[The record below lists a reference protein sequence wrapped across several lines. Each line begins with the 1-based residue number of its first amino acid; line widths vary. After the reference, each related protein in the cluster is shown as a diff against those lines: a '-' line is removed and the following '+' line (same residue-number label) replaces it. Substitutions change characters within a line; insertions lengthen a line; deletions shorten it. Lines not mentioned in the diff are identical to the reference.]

1 MTITTKRIEDQ
12 QEWESFVMTQVA
24 ANFLHSWQWG
34 VFNESMNKTIDR
46 VGFVRDNRTIGVCLF
61 VIERARRGSYI
72 TVAGGP
78 LLDWNDGEVVGCFF
92 QYARDLAR
100 TQGCSFVRIRPQ
112 EIDSPAIRSTFQ
124 TAGLRLSPM
133 HLSADLTSQLT
144 LGTNE
149 DELLARM
156 RKSTRYE
163 IRKAQKLAV
172 QVTMTKDPHD
182 IQEFYEVQLETAK
195 RQQFIPFSQSFLQK
209 QFEAFLDGDHV
220 VLFRAYHEKQLLALA
235 FVIYYGQE
243 AVYHYGASTEAGRAY
258 PGAYLIQ
265 WEAIRE
271 AIRRGMGR
279 YNFWGVTPP
288 GVTDRRFSSI
298 SLFKRGFGGED
309 RAYLPAHDLVV
320 SPLGYAINYVVETI
334 RHRVRKL

>member
-1 MTITTKRIEDQ
+1 L
-12 QEWESFVMTQVA
+12 EWDAFVETQTE

-46 VGFVRDNRTIGVCLF
+46 IGFVRNNRIIGVCLF
-61 VIERARRGSYI
+61 VIERARRASYI

-78 LLDWNDGEVVGCFF
+78 LLDWSDGEVTTYFF
-92 QYARDLAR
+92 QYARDLAK

-112 EIDSPAIRSTFQ
+112 VTDSPSIRGVFQ
-124 TAGLRLSPM
+124 AAGLRLSPM
-133 HLSADLTSQLT
+133 HLSADLTSQLALNT
-144 LGTNE
+144 SE
-149 DELLARM
+149 DELLAAM

-163 IRKAQKLAV
+163 VRKAQKLGLHVSA
-172 QVTMTKDPHD
+172 TREAAD
-182 IQEFYEVQLETAK
+182 IDEFYEVQLETAK
-195 RQQFIPFSQSFLQK
+195 RQQFVPFSRSFLQK

-220 VLFRAYHEKQLLALA
+220 VLFRAYHEKKLLALA

-271 AIRRGMGR
+271 AIRRGCSR
-279 YNFWGVTPP
+279 YNFWGVTAP
-288 GVTDRRFSSI
+288 GVNDRRFSSI

-309 RAYLPAHDLVV
+309 VAYLPAHDLVV
-320 SPLGYAINYVVETI
+320 SPARYALNYMIESI